1 MGIAMTVYGDENRT
15 WKGEREKREEFI
27 TKERKGIKGTNES
40 ISQGARVRA
49 SEEWGK
55 GGGVGCK
62 LTSHTSMS

>member
-40 ISQGARVRA
+40 ISQGVRVM
-49 SEEWGK
+49 
-55 GGGVGCK
+55 GGVGCK